1 MVASQLYLV
10 NFLPHGKTVVVSRGT
25 DLLEAARRAGI
36 DLASVCS
43 GQRDCG
49 QCCVEVLEGQV
60 SLPDDEEEFNLPP
73 GGLQQGHRLACCT
86 RVYGPVKVRVP
97 DAVGYLPASPDF
109 PDDEP

>member
-1 MVASQLYLV
+1 
-10 NFLPHGKTVVVSRGT
+10 VVSRGT

-36 DLASVCS
+36 NLEAVCS

-60 SLPDDEEEFNLPP
+60 SPLVDEEEFNLKPVE
-73 GGLQQGHRLACCT
+73 LEQGRRLACCT

-97 DAVGYLPASPDF
+97 ASVEVLPASAQSPFSD
-109 PDDEP
+109 PED